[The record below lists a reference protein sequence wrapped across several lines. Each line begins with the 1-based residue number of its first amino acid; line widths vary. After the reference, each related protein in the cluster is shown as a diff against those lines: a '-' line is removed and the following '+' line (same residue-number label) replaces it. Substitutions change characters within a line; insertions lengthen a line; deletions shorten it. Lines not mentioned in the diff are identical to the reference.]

1 MKKKVVIGSPWPHP
15 SAETML
21 RGEKDLIDL
30 VYVPNDRET
39 FFMELATAAAALPP
53 RGTGKPPPDKPWI
66 ISASFGAK
74 EMDLAP
80 KLEVLGNV
88 GSGVDNIDMDAAT
101 ERGILICN
109 SAGVRPWRVAEH
121 MLALMIDVNKKITHS
136 YIHLRDGKGWP
147 TPGSWQGREL
157 YGRTAGI
164 VGLGAIGSELAKMC
178 KGLNMKVIAFDPY
191 VSKDRMQTLGVT
203 KIEKLHDMLPQ
214 CDFVCVIANLTKET
228 YHIMGAKEL
237 SLMRKDAYI
246 VESSRGGL
254 IDEKALIEA
263 LKKGTIAGAG
273 LDSLDPEPPAKDNP
287 LFFMNNAVITPH
299 HAGITEEM
307 SPALGWAL
315 ADSIITVLKGQ
326 KPVRL
331 ANPGAWPKYLSRMG
345 RKA

>member
-1 MKKKVVIGSPWPHP
+1 MKKKVLIGSNLPHP
-15 SAETML
+15 SADKML
-21 RGEKDLIDL
+21 RAEKDLIDL
-30 VYVPNDRET
+30 VTVPTDKDAFYRE
-39 FFMELATAAAALPP
+39 LPTAAAVLPP
-53 RGTGKPPPDKPWI
+53 RGTGKAPPDQPWI
-66 ISASFGAK
+66 ISASFGGK
-74 EMDLAP
+74 EMGMAP
-80 KLEVLGNV
+80 KLEVIGNV
-88 GSGVDNIDMDAAT
+88 GSGVDNVDMDAAT

-147 TPGSWQGREL
+147 TPRSFLGREL

-178 KGLNMKVIAFDPY
+178 KALNMKVLAFDPY
-191 VSKDRMQTLGVT
+191 VAKDRMEKQGVT

-214 CDFVCVIANLTKET
+214 CDFVCVIANLTRET
-228 YHIMGAKEL
+228 YHIIGAKEL
-237 SLMRKDAYI
+237 SLMRKDAYL

-254 IDEKALIEA
+254 IDEKALVEA

-287 LFFMNNAVITPH
+287 LFFMNNVVVTPH

-307 SPALGWAL
+307 DPALGWAL
-315 ADSIITVLKGQ
+315 ADSIITVMKGQ

-331 ANPGAWPKYLSRMG
+331 ANPAAWPKYLARMG
-345 RKA
+345 RKT